1 MLEVGKLYNCEYF
14 LLLYPDWDAAADAV
28 AAAASVGAATAV
40 GAAAADAA
48 YWSKRLEKPV
58 YYTEKNI
65 PLLVLNNKKEYVEVL
80 VEEKVGWIMVDDWL
94 GIKEI
99 VV

>member
-1 MLEVGKLYNCEYF
+1 MLEVGKLYICEYF
-14 LLLYPDWDAAADAV
+14 LLLYPDWVAAADAV
-28 AAAASVGAATAV
+28 AAAAAPAAARRAGA
-40 GAAAADAA
+40 AAAADAA

-99 VV
+99 P